1 MQSKVKRFIEQ
12 HSLSCPV
19 QSRYID
25 LTSEV
30 GELGKELLKAS
41 DYGKRSPVLT
51 AEATEEAGDCLFSLL
66 ALMNE
71 LGIDAQEALNAVLKN
86 TNTASIKRDLPV
98 PNLEANMNFT

>member
-1 MQSKVKRFIEQ
+1 MQSAVKAFID
-12 HSLSCPV
+12 HYDLSCSA

-41 DYGKRSPVLT
+41 GYGKHALQPT
-51 AEATEEAGDCLFSLL
+51 AAAAEEAGDCLFSLL

-71 LGIDAQEALNAVLKN
+71 LGIDAQQALQNALFKYERRICKKG
-86 TNTASIKRDLPV
+86 TAGSENETQI
-98 PNLEANMNFT
+98 